1 MIKSALPDSCL
12 DHQFN
17 DQRLLQQALTH
28 RSAGSENN
36 ERLEYLGDA
45 VLGFVIAEILFE
57 RFPDASEGALTRL
70 RAGLVKKETLAKLA
84 RREKLGDY
92 VQLGSGELKSGG
104 WRRDSIL
111 ANAVEA
117 VIGAIY
123 LDAGIEVCRRKI
135 STLYTDLLDSVSPDK
150 AGKDPKTRLQE
161 YLQARHLPL
170 PVYRIVAEKG
180 EAHAREFTIECT
192 ITEISG
198 PIEATGRS
206 RQSAEQA
213 AAEQAL
219 QLLQDSG

>member
-1 MIKSALPDSCL
+1 MIKYILPESCL
-12 DHQFN
+12 GHQFK
-17 DQRLLQQALTH
+17 DQALLQQALTH
-28 RSAGSENN
+28 RSAGSDNN

-45 VLGFVIAEILFE
+45 VLGFVIAETLFE
-57 RFPDASEGALTRL
+57 RFPEASEGALTRL
-70 RAGLVKKETLAKLA
+70 RASLVKKETLARLA
-84 RREKLGDY
+84 RSEKLGDH

-123 LDAGIEVCRRKI
+123 LDAGIDVCRQRI
-135 STLYTDLLDSVSPDK
+135 QTLYAELLNSVSPDK
-150 AGKDPKTRLQE
+150 VGKDPKTRLQE

-180 EAHAREFTIECT
+180 EAHAREFIIECT
-192 ITEISG
+192 VSEVAQ

-219 QLLQDSG
+219 ELLRETS